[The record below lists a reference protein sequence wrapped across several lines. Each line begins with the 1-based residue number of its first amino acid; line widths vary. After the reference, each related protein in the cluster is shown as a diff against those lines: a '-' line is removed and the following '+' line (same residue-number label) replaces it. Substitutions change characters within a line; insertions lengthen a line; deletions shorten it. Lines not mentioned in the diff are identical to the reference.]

1 MANLFCWVPA
11 SFDIGL
17 KGLADDWIEGF
28 YHGDLH
34 EADNPEETSELFQAL
49 QRIFSVSD
57 DVNCWA

>member
-1 MANLFCWVPA
+1 MMANLFCWVPA

-34 EADNPEETSELFQAL
+34 EADNPEEASELFQAL
-49 QRIFSVSD
+49 
-57 DVNCWA
+57 